1 MRVGIFKSVKAA
13 KLQETEL
20 DRIVY
25 MMQFSQEICTRTQ
38 IYRQYLEWHEK
49 KSGKKTIKRKLKEMK
64 ATRFPAFAP
73 CVIFYG
79 GKSREDVVGLTDLCY
94 LDIDHIKEAKQI
106 REAMNILR
114 NDPYVV
120 MVSRSLS
127 NEGLHILIRYKLK
140 DMEEPPRRMT
150 MDPDEMQEVYAKVH
164 SYFAIKYRQKLEL
177 KPDPQAGHMEH
188 LYIVSYDPE
197 LYYNPNAEPMMTDLC
212 SIEAFL
218 QQNQNEIDLHKE
230 EWKQVREM
238 IVKANELLDEADEK
252 LESQNV
258 RAAWEKI
265 EESKRTLKQMQMPES
280 WKRRVSRTNK
290 RIGETERKLGVLNK
304 EIKWKEKEKK
314 IKECKYII
322 REGEEYR
329 QAVLYLIKKY
339 ESLQMEYE
347 QGNLDNCED
356 ILAVIS
362 NCLDELPENLIK
374 EVLQAKYKE
383 YMELILKETI

>member
-1 MRVGIFKSVKAA
+1 MRVGIFKCVKAA

-38 IYRQYLEWHEK
+38 IYRQYLEWNEQK
-49 KSGKKTIKRKLKEMK
+49 KGKKNITRKMKEMK
-64 ATRFPAFAP
+64 ASRFPAFAP
-73 CVIFYG
+73 CALFYD
-79 GKSREDVVGLTDLCY
+79 GKSRENVVGLTDLCY
-94 LDIDHIKEAKQI
+94 LDIDHIKEGQI
-106 REAMNILR
+106 REAMKNLSD
-114 NDPYVV
+114 DPYVV
-120 MVSRSLS
+120 MASRSLS

-140 DMEEPPRRMT
+140 DMEEPPQRVTMT
-150 MDPDEMQEVYAKVH
+150 PDEMQEVYAKVH
-164 SYFAIKYRQKLEL
+164 SYFTIKYHQKLGL
-177 KPDPQAGHMEH
+177 MPDLQAGHMEH

-197 LYYNPNAEPMMTDLC
+197 LYYNPNAETMTINLC

-218 QQNQNEIDLHKE
+218 KQNQNEKDLHKE
-230 EWKQVREM
+230 EMKQVRGV
-238 IVKANELLDEADEK
+238 IVRANELLDEADEK
-252 LESQNV
+252 LECQNV
-258 RAAWEKI
+258 RVALEKI

-280 WKRRVSRTNK
+280 WKRRVSRTKK
-290 RIGETERKLGVLNK
+290 RIGETERKLGALNR

-322 REGEEYR
+322 RGGEEYR

-356 ILAVIS
+356 LLAVIS
-362 NCLDELPENLIK
+362 ICLDELPEDLNKDL
-374 EVLQAKYKE
+374 LQAKYKE
-383 YMELILKETI
+383 YMNQILKETT

>member
-1 MRVGIFKSVKAA
+1 M
-13 KLQETEL
+13 
-20 DRIVY
+20 
-25 MMQFSQEICTRTQ
+25 
-38 IYRQYLEWHEK
+38 
-49 KSGKKTIKRKLKEMK
+49 KT
-64 ATRFPAFAP
+64 TRFPAFAP
-73 CVIFYG
+73 CAIFYG
-79 GKSREDVVGLTDLCY
+79 GKGREDAIGLTDLCY

-114 NDPYVV
+114 EDPYVV
-120 MVSRSLS
+120 MASRSVS
-127 NEGLHILIRYKLK
+127 GEGLHILIRYHLK
-140 DMEEPPRRMT
+140 DVEEPLQRTTMT
-150 MDPDEMQEVYAKVH
+150 PDEMQEVYAKVH
-164 SYFAIKYRQKLEL
+164 SYFAIKYQQKLGL

-188 LYIVSYDPE
+188 LYIVTYDPE
-197 LYYNPNAEPMMTDLC
+197 LYYNPNAEAMMTDLC

-238 IVKANELLDEADEK
+238 IVKANELLDEADDK

-290 RIGETERKLGVLNK
+290 RIGETERELGALNR

-322 REGEEYR
+322 RGEEEYAN
-329 QAVLYLIKKY
+329 AVLYLIKKF
-339 ESLQMEYE
+339 EALQRNYE
-347 QGNLDNCED
+347 QGDKDNCVD
-356 ILAVIS
+356 ILDIIS
-362 NCLDELPENLIK
+362 ASLDELPEDINK

-383 YMELILKETI
+383 YMELVLKETT